1 MIRQSPSAEEK
12 INRGK
17 KAIQA
22 FGQYRQLRKTNPQ
35 AAQAAL
41 DTLNHHQT
49 YMGYGYLQNKEQLVP
64 PIELV
69 YWSFRLMVGFGS
81 FLFALLIVLGWIL
94 LQTFGCCQLHRLFAC
109 HCYTALVT
117 CAHYYQCGNNAC
129 DACHL
134 NRA

>member
-1 MIRQSPSAEEK
+1 MRTSAMSSSVNSTK
-12 INRGK
+12 NRK
-17 KAIQA
+17 NVTITLVADSCDTA
-22 FGQYRQLRKTNPQ
+22 TP
-35 AAQAAL
+35 AL